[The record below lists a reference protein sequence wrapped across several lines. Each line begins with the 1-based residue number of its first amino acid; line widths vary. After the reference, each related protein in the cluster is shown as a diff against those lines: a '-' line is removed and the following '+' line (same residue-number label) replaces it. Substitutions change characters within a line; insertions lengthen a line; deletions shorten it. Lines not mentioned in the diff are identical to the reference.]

1 MINVQSEMRRS
12 KFKTEFFAVCLG
24 FIFVRQGFNVCEIL
38 LLRRTIYHT
47 KMSEYYFTSRKVQNS
62 NMAYAILSLN
72 GMW

>member
-12 KFKTEFFAVCLG
+12 KIQNRIFCGLFRVCLCTS
-24 FIFVRQGFNVCEIL
+24 GFNVCEIL
-38 LLRRTIYHT
+38 LLRRTNTIR